1 MKGVP
6 RTPATVPIFFLRAG
20 VRVMRAPSLWRAL
33 EVGDERFDRLIGLH
47 DADQAG
53 NREQEAAHRKPIPR

>member
-1 MKGVP
+1 VTAAEAEAIRYAVEDL
-6 RTPATVPIFFLRAG
+6 RTPRAFG
-20 VRVMRAPSLWRAL
+20 AHL

-53 NREQEAAHRKPIPR
+53 NREQEARTARLAI